1 MTTWVS
7 QCVSIMINN
16 TKEFVTLS
24 CYLFMGGEV
33 AEFLCNVRM
42 AINHGSVLGGL
53 LF

>member
-1 MTTWVS
+1 
-7 QCVSIMINN
+7 MINN

-33 AEFLCNVRM
+33 VELCCNVRM
-42 AINHGSVLGGL
+42 AIYHGSVLGGL